1 MSDLSGKVHLARFV
15 LDALDGRIINGKA
28 ENGRTL
34 LMHAVCLQEH
44 VTRSKFTQLLL
55 EKGADVNVRD
65 DHGRTA
71 LSLACEHGHL
81 DSVKL
86 LVQFNADPELTDT
99 WGNSALMYA
108 ACGGHSQI
116 LEFLSKTL
124 MWAFRKMFMT
134 TTETL

>member
-1 MSDLSGKVHLARFV
+1 
-15 LDALDGRIINGKA
+15 
-28 ENGRTL
+28 
-34 LMHAVCLQEH
+34 MHAVCLQEH
-44 VTRSKFTQLLL
+44 ITRSKFTQLLL
-55 EKGADVNVRD
+55 EKGADVNARD

-86 LVQFNADPELTDT
+86 LVQFSADPELTDT

-116 LEFLSKTL
+116 LEIVNYNF
-124 MWAFRKMFMT
+124 FR
-134 TTETL
+134 